1 MEVVDLIS
9 PITKYAVLLKDK
21 NEIRY
26 ELEKMFYI
34 SQEGRP
40 GPVLMDLPDDL
51 QRAEINPDELRP
63 FTIPSEKNDISNG
76 FDKKFLDLLN
86 NSKRPLVVPGYGI
99 KLSKTQKKLF
109 EFLKKQIF
117 QLHQVGEPLIYFL
130 AKMKMCWDIWCC

>member
-1 MEVVDLIS
+1 
-9 PITKYAVLLKDK
+9 
-21 NEIRY
+21 
-26 ELEKMFYI
+26 
-34 SQEGRP
+34 
-40 GPVLMDLPDDL
+40 MDLPDDL

-63 FTIPSEKNDISNG
+63 FTIPSEKKNDISNG

-130 AKMKMCWDIWCC
+130 AKMKNVLGHLVLLELDTETLQFKILIY